1 MILNAG
7 KYRKLFILKDT
18 IMNNS
23 EEKKILCIAIDNKLI
38 FSSHI
43 TELCKKASQKNIGL
57 IKNIKPT

>member
-7 KYRKLFILKDT
+7 KYRKLFIFKNT

-23 EEKKILCIAIDNKLI
+23 EEEKILCIAIDNKLT

-43 TELCKKASQKNIGL
+43 TELCKKASKKISA
-57 IKNIKPT
+57 